1 MLRAFRISLKNSR
14 TEVGWR
20 LVLVFE
26 HMGRHPGGIMV
37 FALPGYDPQSLW
49 GQSSVSW
56 IIPIIIRLR
65 LYWAG
70 QGWVCLW
77 EEIFRGHRHVGVGW
91 TLGSSRMSLT
101 CTWSAPGLDVNVF
114 EYIIHMI
121 GWVQAPGDLVL
132 TLLQDWEE
140 TFQVQKRQ
148 AGGFLWI

>member
-1 MLRAFRISLKNSR
+1 M
-14 TEVGWR
+14 
-20 LVLVFE
+20 
-26 HMGRHPGGIMV
+26 
-37 FALPGYDPQSLW
+37 
-49 GQSSVSW
+49 
-56 IIPIIIRLR
+56 
-65 LYWAG
+65 
-70 QGWVCLW
+70 CLW

-121 GWVQAPGDLVL
+121 GSVQAPGDLVL

-140 TFQVQKRQ
+140 TFQVQKRL